1 MAMVICPVIIEVVD
15 PGEGPGGG
23 GGGLFS
29 DRTDARR
36 AEKKLWRLALPLI
49 SGSG

>member
-23 GGGLFS
+23 GLFS

-36 AEKKLWRLALPLI
+36 AEK